1 MKKSIRTLVGVVSL
15 GLAVSPALAADLKVG
30 IVDGTKVLEQAPQV
44 ERLRVRLEKEFA
56 TRDRNLT
63 NKQKEIRRLEEKLER
78 DGVIMGE
85 RERTDL
91 ERDVRAKKRE
101 IRRQL
106 DEYREDL
113 NLRRNE
119 GLQQVQ
125 RHVLEVIEA
134 LAKREKF
141 DLIMRSEAIIFA
153 SKRVNVTAKVV
164 EMLKKEFKS
173 KKK

>member
-1 MKKSIRTLVGVVSL
+1 MKSIWTLVVWVSL
-15 GLAVSPALAADLKVG
+15 GLAASPALAADLKVG
-30 IVDGTKVLEQAPQV
+30 VVDGTTVLEQSPQV
-44 ERLRVRLEKEFA
+44 EELRVRLEKEFA
-56 TRDRNLT
+56 ARDRNLT

-91 ERDVRAKKRE
+91 ERKVRAKKRE

-119 GLQQVQ
+119 GLQEIQ

-134 LAKREKF
+134 LAKRQKF
-141 DLIMRSEAIIFA
+141 DLIMRSEAVIFA
-153 SKRVNVTAKVV
+153 GKRVNVTDDVIK
-164 EMLKKEFKS
+164 MLKKEFKS
-173 KKK
+173 KRR

>member
-1 MKKSIRTLVGVVSL
+1 MKSIWTLVVWVSL
-15 GLAVSPALAADLKVG
+15 GLAASPALAADLKVG
-30 IVDGTKVLEQAPQV
+30 VVDGTTVLEQSPQV
-44 ERLRVRLEKEFA
+44 EELRVRLEKEFA
-56 TRDRNLT
+56 ARDRNLT

-91 ERDVRAKKRE
+91 ERNVRAKKRE
-101 IRRQL
+101 TRRQL

-119 GLQQVQ
+119 GLQEIQ

-134 LAKREKF
+134 LAKRQKF
-141 DLIMRSEAIIFA
+141 DLIMRSEAVIFA
-153 SKRVNVTAKVV
+153 GKRVNVTDDVIK
-164 EMLKKEFKS
+164 MLKKEFKS
-173 KKK
+173 KRR

>member
-1 MKKSIRTLVGVVSL
+1 MKSIRTLVGLVSL

-30 IVDGTKVLEQAPQV
+30 VVDGTTVLEQAPQV
-44 ERLRVRLEKEFA
+44 EELRARLEKEFA
-56 TRDRNLT
+56 SRDRNLT

-91 ERDVRAKKRE
+91 ERKVRAKKRE

-119 GLQQVQ
+119 GLQEIQ
-125 RHVLEVIEA
+125 RHVLEVIAA
-134 LAKREKF
+134 LAKRQKF
-141 DLIMRSEAIIFA
+141 DLIMRSEAVIFA
-153 SKRVNVTAKVV
+153 GKRVNVTDDVIK
-164 EMLKKEFKS
+164 MLKKEFKS
-173 KKK
+173 KKR